1 MKTKTIIY
9 TTIIALVLASL
20 VGCTLLTPG
29 PAEISEVT
37 VCKDVDSD
45 YKPIEPMDTF
55 PSGTLVVYVSVKVND
70 MTPDDK
76 LTTRWN
82 YLETNEEINV
92 TDFTSEEP
100 GSGYIGF
107 SLVIDEGFP
116 SGRYN
121 AVVFL
126 NNELVETVE
135 FMVE

>member
-1 MKTKTIIY
+1 MKTKTIIF
-9 TTIIALVLASL
+9 TTIAALALASL

-29 PAEISEVT
+29 PVEVTEVT
-37 VCKDVDSD
+37 VCKNVDSE
-45 YKPIEPMDTF
+45 YKPIEGTYAF
-55 PSGTLVVYVSVKVND
+55 PSGTQTVYVSVKVDNI
-70 MTPDDK
+70 TPDDK

-92 TDFTSEEP
+92 TDFTPEES

-107 SLVIDEGFP
+107 SLFIEEGFP

-121 AVVFL
+121 TVVFL
-126 NNELVETVE
+126 NNELIETVE